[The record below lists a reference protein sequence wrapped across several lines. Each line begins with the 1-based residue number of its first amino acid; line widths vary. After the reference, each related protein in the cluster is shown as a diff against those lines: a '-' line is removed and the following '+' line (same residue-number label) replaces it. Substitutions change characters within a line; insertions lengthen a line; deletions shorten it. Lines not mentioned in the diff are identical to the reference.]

1 MKQLHS
7 FRQGQDWGEASE
19 AFSQIPCHQN
29 KYYVNDIFLN
39 FKLNAEIIQDEQK
52 YCTKF
57 FKKDKICFCTCANH
71 CPCFSLAQA
80 LSDPILI

>member
-7 FRQGQDWGEASE
+7 FRQGQDWDKAKET
-19 AFSQIPCHQN
+19 FSQIPCHQD

-52 YCTKF
+52 Y
-57 FKKDKICFCTCANH
+57 
-71 CPCFSLAQA
+71 
-80 LSDPILI
+80 

>member
-1 MKQLHS
+1 MRQLHS
-7 FRQGQDWGEASE
+7 FKQGQDGGEASE
-19 AFSQIPCHQN
+19 AFSQISCQQD

-57 FKKDKICFCTCANH
+57 FK
-71 CPCFSLAQA
+71 
-80 LSDPILI
+80 